1 MATNNH
7 DDDNVNAYE
16 MRLRLS
22 RLQRQCRETKQQAV
36 LWEDLC
42 ITLGSLLLRKHA
54 EQNGGRML
62 TPAEVFR
69 PIHNPETSEQYENYV
84 YYLAQ
89 ELQRRF

>member
-1 MATNNH
+1 MASNNH
-7 DDDNVNAYE
+7 DEENVYE
-16 MRLRLS
+16 MRERLN
-22 RLQRQCRETKQQAV
+22 RLQRQCRETKQQAT

-62 TPAEVFR
+62 TPGEVFR
-69 PIHNPETSEQYENYV
+69 PIHNPEASEQYENYV
-84 YYLAQ
+84 YYLAR

>member
-1 MATNNH
+1 MA
-7 DDDNVNAYE
+7 DDNNNENIFEIKLKV
-16 MRLRLS
+16 S

-62 TPAEVFR
+62 SPEEVFC
-69 PIHNPETSEQYENYV
+69 PIRNPEISEQYESYV

>member
-1 MATNNH
+1 MSSNH
-7 DDDNVNAYE
+7 DEEENIFEMKLRVN
-16 MRLRLS
+16 

-62 TPAEVFR
+62 TPGEVFC
-69 PIHNPETSEQYENYV
+69 PIRNPEISEQYESYV